1 LPPSSVYESKKHA
14 IYGGPGDIQS
24 EAAECVEAAMSI
36 KASEVGDWLR
46 QIVGKRDRRE
56 VVPDDNDLVLRPGP
70 NFDLLNPVIA
80 QNPLIT
86 QAPSPTPE
94 RTSPSYACGEAGADG
109 NH

>member
-1 LPPSSVYESKKHA
+1 
-14 IYGGPGDIQS
+14 
-24 EAAECVEAAMSI
+24 MRM

-70 NFDLLNPVIA
+70 NFHLLNPVTA

-86 QAPSPTPE
+86 QVPSPTPE
-94 RTSPSYACGEAGADG
+94 RSSPSDVCGEAGAVGHAFGRGSRERITRDNPLYRG
-109 NH
+109 TG